1 MIKKDIKQ
9 KMQNPIPNVSF
20 TFSESIL
27 KLFNDSDTFNLT
39 IANGH
44 LKGANGS
51 TKGASITI
59 SNDYLK
65 KATDLSIARTM
76 IHETVHAYLN
86 VRYTQVLSFE
96 DGFDFKLKMEKFA
109 IDNGIANI
117 NSNKF
122 HHEFM
127 GQYVDAMAASLLI
140 WDEKYGSK
148 TNLGWEYYRSMAFGG
163 LLVERMDANG
173 NLILDKD
180 GNKIYDDTNS
190 FKALVPKESDRDK
203 IKNIL
208 ENEQNGNSKSKG
220 KKCK

>member
-127 GQYVDAMAASLLI
+127 G
-140 WDEKYGSK
+140 
-148 TNLGWEYYRSMAFGG
+148 SMLMPWRLHF
-163 LLVERMDANG
+163 
-173 NLILDKD
+173 
-180 GNKIYDDTNS
+180 
-190 FKALVPKESDRDK
+190 
-203 IKNIL
+203 
-208 ENEQNGNSKSKG
+208 
-220 KKCK
+220 